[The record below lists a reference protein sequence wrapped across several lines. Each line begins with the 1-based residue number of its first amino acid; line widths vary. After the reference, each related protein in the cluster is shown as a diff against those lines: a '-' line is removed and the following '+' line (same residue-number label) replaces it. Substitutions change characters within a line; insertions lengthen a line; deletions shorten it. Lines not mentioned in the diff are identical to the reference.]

1 MKSLKLIYQTILSL
15 AVGGLLVLS
24 GCADDGAQGTAGADG
39 ANGSSSPSTRTQ
51 WVSDADWNNAT
62 TIQLTMTGTAGN
74 YSYVFSSSGDNTL
87 TLTSGQPYILQIIN
101 PASADAK
108 HYLSTKPNMG
118 AVDMPGDFYQAI
130 AVRKVQTADAEYKA
144 PYFKAL
150 ELLQPGTQTMV
161 ELYFVPV
168 LTGTYYIYC
177 QQPGHEAAGM
187 LGSITITGDAT
198 NQLDLGVDPLFDT
211 SLLNPDPSFSWTV
224 PAPTPLTVTMSED
237 ANGGLCTGADT
248 FCFTGTGVTAFA
260 AGLTSG
266 NGYIITLTNPVGNSA
281 KHYFTA
287 PDFYKSVH
295 TRKAPDSHGE
305 IKVPYFDAVELR
317 NSTALLARS
326 TDLYVIPTFSP
337 PGADGYSA
345 YCTVGTHALNG
356 MNTLIEVP

>member
-24 GCADDGAQGTAGADG
+24 GCADDGSQGTAGADG
-39 ANGSSSPSTRTQ
+39 ANGSSSPSTRAQ

-62 TIQLTMTGTAGN
+62 TIQLTMTGTGGTL
-74 YSYVFSSSGDNTL
+74 SYVFSTSGDNTL
-87 TLTSGQPYILQIIN
+87 TLTAGQPYILQLIN
-101 PASADAK
+101 PASADDK

-130 AVRKVQTADAEYKA
+130 AVRKAQTADAEYKA

-211 SLLNPDPSFSWTV
+211 SLLNGTWGV
-224 PAPTPLTVTMSED
+224 AVPLTVTMTETAS
-237 ANGGLCTGADT
+237 GGTCPGGDT
-248 FCFTGTGVTAFA
+248 FCYTGTGPLAFA
-260 AGLTSG
+260 AGLTIGTS
-266 NGYIITLTNPVGNSA
+266 YQITLTNPVGNAA

-287 PDFYKSVH
+287 PEFYKSVW
-295 TRKAPDSHGE
+295 TRKAQDSHGE

-317 NSTALLARS
+317 SSATTARS
-326 TDLYVIPTFSP
+326 TDLYVVPGFSSP
-337 PGADGYSA
+337 SADGYSA
-345 YCTVGTHALNG
+345 YCTVGTHAVNG